1 MGECCKETRAGCI
14 ELWGTSSCVACGTT
28 LCCYAVLGQS
38 TEGATAEGPT
48 GNVLF
53 KYKSILPVP
62 LSISLPEKLP
72 AFSASETKMMHVV
85 FRFGIETWIFPALI
99 TFPYITIYKK
109 IMASVDSFEIDMFFS
124 YYAGNVLMQNISV
137 ALQYDKLSLFFR
149 SSINFV
155 PEELN

>member
-1 MGECCKETRAGCI
+1 MLVVLSCGARVPV
-14 ELWGTSSCVACGTT
+14 SSVAQRC
-28 LCCYAVLGQS
+28 A
-38 TEGATAEGPT
+38 ATQCLAKALKVPRQKDGLEMFS
-48 GNVLF
+48 LS
-53 KYKSILPVP
+53 KSILPVP

-72 AFSASETKMMHVV
+72 ASSALETKMMHVV

-99 TFPYITIYKK
+99 SFPYITIYKK